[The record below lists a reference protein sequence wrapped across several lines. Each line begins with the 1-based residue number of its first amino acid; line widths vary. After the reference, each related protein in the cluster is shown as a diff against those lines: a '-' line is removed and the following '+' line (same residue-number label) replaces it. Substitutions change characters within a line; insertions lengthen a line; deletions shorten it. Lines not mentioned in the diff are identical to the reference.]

1 MKYLNIITYFLSL
14 IVALLLIFILAVD
27 QDLFK
32 LKQKI
37 YKTYPNIEL
46 RKFVF
51 KKNSIMH
58 HFNNDYNIK
67 FLPKTQ
73 FENIKLNKKKIIFDK
88 NYYEKLKNKETISYK
103 RYGTFFIDSFDTQL
117 VITDYLGSI
126 YVIDNFENVINQS
139 DDLNPK
145 KLQNNLSPDRVFD
158 SLIFNSKIYVSYSIN
173 QNDCNKIVIDFADLQ
188 QKNLKFKNFFKS
200 DECNDQAT
208 PGKMQVYENE
218 SNLGLIFSIS
228 EGSYNKPGKN
238 IQKKDS
244 IFGKILFIPFKDPS
258 TYLIFSMGHR
268 VIQGL
273 YSDKEIIISTEH
285 GPRGGDEINKIVKNG
300 NYGWPIA
307 SFGERYDFKYGENKI
322 GYKKNHLK
330 ENFIDPIFS
339 FIEGIGISEII
350 RLPKEFSMYYD
361 DHFVLASLNGNNLY
375 FIRFNHNY
383 EKILTLEKVFIGSRI
398 RDLEYFKRTNTI
410 LLALEEIGE
419 IGIISNT
426 N

>member
-158 SLIFNSKIYVSYSIN
+158 SLI
-173 QNDCNKIVIDFADLQ
+173 
-188 QKNLKFKNFFKS
+188 
-200 DECNDQAT
+200 
-208 PGKMQVYENE
+208 
-218 SNLGLIFSIS
+218 GLI
-228 EGSYNKPGKN
+228 
-238 IQKKDS
+238 
-244 IFGKILFIPFKDPS
+244 
-258 TYLIFSMGHR
+258 
-268 VIQGL
+268 
-273 YSDKEIIISTEH
+273 
-285 GPRGGDEINKIVKNG
+285 
-300 NYGWPIA
+300 
-307 SFGERYDFKYGENKI
+307 
-322 GYKKNHLK
+322 
-330 ENFIDPIFS
+330 
-339 FIEGIGISEII
+339 
-350 RLPKEFSMYYD
+350 
-361 DHFVLASLNGNNLY
+361 
-375 FIRFNHNY
+375 
-383 EKILTLEKVFIGSRI
+383 VF
-398 RDLEYFKRTNTI
+398 
-410 LLALEEIGE
+410 
-419 IGIISNT
+419 
-426 N
+426 